1 MARWMMSE
9 RNDEM
14 KAFKLVSASVLA
26 LSVAVPAIAQ
36 DNLAGTDALNDRIED
51 IERDVNE
58 DMARANDSARFGSP
72 EARQGLSGNV
82 SLGYSG
88 KTGNNESQDLAIG
101 FRLHHAAG
109 PLVQTV
115 GAVLDFSENSVEK
128 TKEDIF
134 VVYDANYYLND
145 RFYLFGLARLEQD
158 GLGDTLTTEDVANG
172 VALADKVKRD
182 AYVGVGP
189 GYRIINTPDMAWRV
203 QAGIGVSYLEYGDDT
218 SYTETGYLAASR
230 FYARIND
237 NVFLTNDTD
246 VLSSDTA
253 LRANNDF
260 GVNFKLT
267 DALSTRVSYL
277 TEYND
282 SRAIRTDNRVG
293 ISLVMGF

>member
-1 MARWMMSE
+1 MMSE

-72 EARQGLSGNV
+72 ETQQGLSGNV

-101 FRLHHAAG
+101 FRLRNASG
-109 PLVQTV
+109 PFVQTI
-115 GAVLDFSENSVEK
+115 GAVLDFSEQNSEK

-158 GLGDTLTTEDVANG
+158 GLADRITSVDAPG
-172 VALADKVKRD
+172 VTIADKVARD
-182 AYVGVGP
+182 AYVGFGP
-189 GYRIINTPDMAWRV
+189 GYRIVNTPDMAWRV
-203 QAGIGVSYLEYGDDT
+203 QAGIGVSYMKFGDDT
-218 SYTETGYLAASR
+218 SVTETGYLAASR

-267 DALSTRVSYL
+267 DTLSTRVSYL

-282 SRAIRTDNRVG
+282 NRPIRTDNRVG

>member
-1 MARWMMSE
+1 
-9 RNDEM
+9 M
-14 KAFKLVSASVLA
+14 KALNLVSASVLA
-26 LSVAVPAIAQ
+26 LSVAVPAMAQ

-58 DMARANDSARFGSP
+58 DMARAEDSARFGSP
-72 EARQGLSGNV
+72 EYEEGLSGSV

-101 FRLHHAAG
+101 FRLRNASG
-109 PLVQTV
+109 PFVQTI

-145 RFYLFGLARLEQD
+145 NFYVFGLARLEQD
-158 GLGDTLTTEDVANG
+158 GLGDTLTTEDIANG
-172 VALADKVKRD
+172 VVLADKVQRD
-182 AYVGVGP
+182 AYVGIGP
-189 GYRIINTPDMAWRV
+189 GYRVINTPDMTWRV
-203 QAGIGVSYLEYGDDT
+203 QAGIGVSYLKYGDDT

-260 GVNFKLT
+260 GVNVKLT
-267 DALSTRVSYL
+267 DTLSTRVSYL

-282 SRAIRTDNRVG
+282 SRPIRTDNRVG

>member
-1 MARWMMSE
+1 
-9 RNDEM
+9 M
-14 KAFKLVSASVLA
+14 KAIKLVSASVLA
-26 LSVAVPAIAQ
+26 LSVAVPAVAQ

-51 IERDVNE
+51 IETDVAE
-58 DMARANDSARFGSP
+58 DMARAEDSARFAFP
-72 EARQGLSGNV
+72 EYEQGLSGSA

-88 KTGNNESQDLAIG
+88 KTGNNESQDFALG
-101 FRLHHAAG
+101 LRLRHAAG
-109 PLVQTV
+109 PLVQTI

-172 VALADKVKRD
+172 VTLAEKVQRD
-182 AYVGVGP
+182 AFVGVGP
-189 GYRIINTPDMAWRV
+189 GYRIINSPDMAWRV
-203 QAGIGVSYLEYGDDT
+203 QAGIGVSYLKYGDDA

-230 FYARIND
+230 FYAKIND
-237 NVFLTNDTD
+237 AVFLTNDTD
-246 VLSSDTA
+246 ILSSDTA

-260 GVNFKLT
+260 GVNFKMT
-267 DALSTRVSYL
+267 DTLSTRVSYL

-282 SRAIRTDNRVG
+282 SRAIRTDNRLGV
-293 ISLVMGF
+293 SLVLGF

>member
-1 MARWMMSE
+1 
-9 RNDEM
+9 M
-14 KAFKLVSASVLA
+14 KAIKLVSASVLA
-26 LSVAVPAIAQ
+26 LAMAAPAMAQ

-51 IERDVNE
+51 IEDDVAE
-58 DMARANDSARFGSP
+58 DMARAEDAARFGSP
-72 EARQGLSGNV
+72 EYQQGLSGSV

-88 KTGNNESQDLAIG
+88 KTGNNESQDFALG
-101 FRLHHAAG
+101 FRLRNASG
-109 PLVQTV
+109 PFVQTI

-158 GLGDTLTTEDVANG
+158 GLGDTLTTEDIANG
-172 VALADKVKRD
+172 VVLGDKVQRD
-182 AYVGVGP
+182 AYIGVGP
-189 GYRIINTPDMAWRV
+189 GYRVINTPDMAWRV
-203 QAGIGVSYLEYGDDT
+203 QAGIGVSYLKYGDDT

-230 FYARIND
+230 FYAKINE

-246 VLSSDTA
+246 ILSSDTA

-260 GVNFKLT
+260 GVNVKLT
-267 DALSTRVSYL
+267 DTLSTRVSYL

-282 SRAIRTDNRVG
+282 SRPIRTDNRVG